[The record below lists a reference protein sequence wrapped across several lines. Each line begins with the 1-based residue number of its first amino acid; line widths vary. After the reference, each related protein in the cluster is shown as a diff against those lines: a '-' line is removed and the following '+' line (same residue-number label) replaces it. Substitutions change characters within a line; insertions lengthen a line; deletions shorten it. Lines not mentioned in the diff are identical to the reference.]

1 MAVGRSA
8 RADVS
13 KRAEV
18 DARVVATLGRFGRV
32 DIVIDTDGVTCSP
45 IRLL

>member
-1 MAVGRSA
+1 MAVGRCA

-13 KRAEV
+13 ERDEV

-32 DIVIDTDGVTCSP
+32 EIVLNNDGVTCSP
-45 IRLL
+45 IRSL